1 MDCPTKGLEFSEED
15 TNTCACVL
23 CICVHSTWLKPT
35 DVFTS
40 PLLYLSYCLRKI
52 ATLFLLYGFIQHRMD
67 PLDSIITM
75 DRNPDTPER
84 TRLAPKYTS
93 AEGILESRL
102 FHPILIDGGQ
112 RGQSSLKTT
121 GPSSLGC
128 LPDYLVLL

>member
-1 MDCPTKGLEFSEED
+1 MVTQICLDNILE
-15 TNTCACVL
+15 VL
-23 CICVHSTWLKPT
+23 DQV
-35 DVFTS
+35 
-40 PLLYLSYCLRKI
+40 YLTI
-52 ATLFLLYGFIQHRMD
+52 FFFDNPG
-67 PLDSIITM
+67 
-75 DRNPDTPER
+75 NPDTPER